1 MTDSTDSKADPAV
14 DPRHHRVLVVDDNLD
29 TLEVISRN
37 LAAEGYAVQT
47 APGVAEA
54 VQILDHEPV
63 DLVITDYKMPRI
75 TGLDLIR
82 HVRSNHPDTEVM
94 MITGFASVGGAVLAM
109 KSGAEEYLAKPFTDE
124 ELLEAVRR
132 SLVKLTLRL
141 EAQDQD
147 RHQNQPGADPEPLK
161 DLGIIGQSPAMQR
174 LYQAVRRASAT
185 PVTVLVTGETGT
197 GKELVARAIHYSSP
211 RSTAPF
217 VPVNCGG
224 IPENLLER
232 ELFGHLKGSFTDA
245 TETRAGFFQ
254 TANGGTIFLDEISET
269 STQMQVK
276 LLRVL
281 QEKEVCMVG
290 DTRPFPLD
298 IRIVAATNSAL
309 PDLVAKGSFR
319 EDLYYRLAV
328 LLIDV
333 PPLRDRAD
341 DIGRLARHFADR
353 LSVQLDREAPRFT
366 DEAMEALRS
375 YSWPG
380 NVRELENLVQ
390 RLLVMI
396 DGPTIDVSDLP
407 PHLRFSVQVPERD
420 VQRPLLEVELEHIQA
435 VLQSVDGNKSEAARI
450 LGITRKT
457 LRNKLG

>member
-1 MTDSTDSKADPAV
+1 MTDAKTGPAV
-14 DPRHHRVLVVDDNLD
+14 NPQHYKVLVVDDNLD

-37 LAAEGYAVQT
+37 LTAEGYRVLT
-47 APGVAEA
+47 APGVEEA
-54 VQILDHEPV
+54 VQILGDQLM

-124 ELLEAVRR
+124 ELLGAVQR
-132 SLVKLTLRL
+132 SLAKLAARL
-141 EAQDQD
+141 EAQ
-147 RHQNQPGADPEPLK
+147 PMAEAEAEPEPLR
-161 DLGIIGQSPAMQR
+161 DLGIIGQSPAMRR
-174 LYQAVRRASAT
+174 LYQAVRRAATT

-298 IRIVAATNSAL
+298 IRIVAATNAAL
-309 PDLVAKGSFR
+309 PDLVHKGTFR

-333 PPLRDRAD
+333 PPLRDRED
-341 DIGRLARHFADR
+341 DIGRLARHFAAK
-353 LSVQLDREAPRFT
+353 LSTQLDREPPHFT
-366 DEAMEALRS
+366 EEATVALRA
-375 YSWPG
+375 YTWPG

-390 RLLVMI
+390 RILVMS
-396 DGPTIDVSDLP
+396 DGPVIDVSDLP
-407 PHLRFSVQVPERD
+407 AHMRFSVPLPERA
-420 VQRPLLEVELEHIQA
+420 VQRPLREVELEHIQA

-457 LRNKLG
+457 LRNKLQ

>member
-1 MTDSTDSKADPAV
+1 MTDSKTDPAV
-14 DPRHHRVLVVDDNLD
+14 DPRRHRVLVVDDNLD

-37 LAAEGYAVQT
+37 LAAEGYQVQT

-54 VQILDHEPV
+54 VQILGHEHM

-124 ELLEAVRR
+124 ELLGAVQR
-132 SLVKLTLRL
+132 SLATLAARL
-141 EAQDQD
+141 EAQPD
-147 RHQNQPGADPEPLK
+147 ADADADAKPEPLR
-161 DLGIIGQSPAMQR
+161 DLGIIGQSPAMAR
-174 LYQAVRRASAT
+174 LYRAVRRAAAT

-269 STQMQVK
+269 SKPMQVK

-309 PDLVAKGSFR
+309 PDLVSNGSFR

-333 PPLRDRAD
+333 PPLRDRED
-341 DIGRLARHFADR
+341 DIGRLAHHFAGK
-353 LSVQLDREAPRFT
+353 LSGQLDRETPRFT
-366 DEAMEALRS
+366 AETMNALGA

-390 RLLVMI
+390 RLLVMS
-396 DGPTIDVSDLP
+396 DGPTVEVSDLP
-407 PHLRFSVQVPERD
+407 PHMRFSVPLPERT
-420 VQRPLLEVELEHIQA
+420 VQRPLREVESEHIRA